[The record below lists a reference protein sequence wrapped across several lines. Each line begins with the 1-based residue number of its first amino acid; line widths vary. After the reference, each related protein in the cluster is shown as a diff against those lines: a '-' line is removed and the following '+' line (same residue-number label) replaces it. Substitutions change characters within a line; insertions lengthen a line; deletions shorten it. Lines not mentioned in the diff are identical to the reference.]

1 MYTQLPWAGRQ
12 LSKSPARR
20 GRTVPAHWAS
30 VATSEKERKSHPLKD
45 KGGWRGLQH
54 PHPVAGREKDVH
66 THTHPLLQNPP
77 CSPCFKACSSHP
89 TAYLEHSLP
98 LITAL
103 LRACAKS
110 PQLSL
115 TLCSPPGSSGHR
127 DSQGKNT
134 GVGCHFLLQGIF
146 PPQGSNLG
154 LLHCRQML
162 YLLSH
167 RREIEGSP
175 IFF

>member
-1 MYTQLPWAGRQ
+1 MGVCGHFRE
-12 LSKSPARR
+12 R
-20 GRTVPAHWAS
+20 
-30 VATSEKERKSHPLKD
+30 EKESPTQGQGGM
-45 KGGWRGLQH
+45 KG
-54 PHPVAGREKDVH
+54 PAAPPSCCREGERCAH

-110 PQLSL
+110 LQLSL
-115 TLCSPPGSSGHR
+115 TLCSLPGSSGHR

-175 IFF
+175 IFLKKFTNSPSNI